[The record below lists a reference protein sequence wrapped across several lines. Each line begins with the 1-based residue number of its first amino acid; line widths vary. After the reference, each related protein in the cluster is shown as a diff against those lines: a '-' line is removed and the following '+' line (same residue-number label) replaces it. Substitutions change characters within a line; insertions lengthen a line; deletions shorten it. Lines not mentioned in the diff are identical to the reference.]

1 MFFLPSI
8 VLITFTGSL
17 YEKSSLSALSINL
30 KTNKIMPDLS
40 INFAGINA
48 SNPFWLASGP
58 PTNTAE
64 QVISAFRAG
73 WGGAVWKTIGTQV
86 VNVSSRYA
94 GIPFQGRKL
103 AGMTNIELISDR
115 SNTDNLRD
123 IELVKKT
130 FPDRPVV
137 VSLMT

>member
-1 MFFLPSI
+1 M
-8 VLITFTGSL
+8 
-17 YEKSSLSALSINL
+17 
-30 KTNKIMPDLS
+30 
-40 INFAGINA
+40 
-48 SNPFWLASGP
+48 
-58 PTNTAE
+58 
-64 QVISAFRAG
+64 VI
-73 WGGAVWKTIGTQV
+73 
-86 VNVSSRYA
+86 VSSRYA

-115 SNTDNLRD
+115 SIADNLRD